1 MSLRKAGVTA
11 AVASGGDR
19 VLVELSA
26 TQVNDVIRAAADAG
40 HVALLLSS
48 LEDVKVALMAG
59 FGELEDPRLSRS
71 LLQGL
76 LVLACFPL
84 DGSYIGNVDV
94 ARMLDLHLST
104 THRYISTL
112 TAVGLLERDPDA
124 RKYRL
129 GRLEAP

>member
-11 AVASGGDR
+11 AVVSGGDR

-26 TQVNDVIRAAADAG
+26 AQVNDVIRVAADAG

-84 DGSYIGNVDV
+84 DGSCIGNVDV

-112 TAVGLLERDPDA
+112 TAVGLLERDPDS
-124 RKYRL
+124 RKYQL
-129 GRLEAP
+129 GMLEAP